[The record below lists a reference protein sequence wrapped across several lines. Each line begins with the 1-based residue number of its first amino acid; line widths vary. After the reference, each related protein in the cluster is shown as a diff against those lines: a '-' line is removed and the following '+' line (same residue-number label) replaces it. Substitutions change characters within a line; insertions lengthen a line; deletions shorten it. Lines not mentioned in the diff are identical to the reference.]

1 MAPAS
6 THAPHVDAE
15 FDLDVRLS
23 PVIRHGVAGALAQ
36 PSAVACDTQ
45 KSPAAL
51 EVLGRCADVPSRGA
65 GARAEPLSL
74 EEPGREVHAPPAGS
88 A

>member
-6 THAPHVDAE
+6 THAPRADAE

-23 PVIRHGVAGALAQ
+23 PVIRHGVAGAVAQ

-45 KSPAAL
+45 KSPSCAGGPGTVCGCAV
-51 EVLGRCADVPSRGA
+51 EGRR
-65 GARAEPLSL
+65 R
-74 EEPGREVHAPPAGS
+74 
-88 A
+88 